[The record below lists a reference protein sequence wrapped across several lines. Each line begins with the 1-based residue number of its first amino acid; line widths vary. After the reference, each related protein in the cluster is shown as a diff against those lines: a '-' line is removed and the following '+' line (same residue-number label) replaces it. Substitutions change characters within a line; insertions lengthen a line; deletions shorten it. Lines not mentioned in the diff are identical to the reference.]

1 MADSVRYT
9 FARAFATEAA
19 ARTAWQAA
27 ARAATARP
35 DNISVTRLLTPEGQH
50 VVALVAR
57 RRPEAARPLERLRV
71 RAPGSLPVLLD
82 SGAADAL
89 HAHRDAEA
97 PPELPP
103 GAWVRKERRRP
114 SLAQGVPLP
123 YHPTGRPE
131 PGSPPPA
138 GPRSTR
144 EER

>member
-1 MADSVRYT
+1 MPETMRYT

-19 ARTAWQAA
+19 ARDAWQAA

-35 DNISVTRLLTPEGQH
+35 DNVSVTRLLTPEGQH
-50 VVALVAR
+50 VVALIAR
-57 RRPEAARPLERLRV
+57 RRPEGARPLERLLL

-89 HAHRDAEA
+89 HAHRDAAA

-103 GAWVRKERRRP
+103 GAVVRKVHRRP

-131 PGSPPPA
+131 PTPPPEA
-138 GPRSTR
+138 PRRT
-144 EER
+144 EDER